1 MMRKNIEKA
10 VIIGAG
16 PAGLCVGWNLVASG
30 KEALLLEKTDTIG
43 GLAISFRD
51 GDYLFDLGPHNFHT
65 VHSDI
70 LRFVKEILKDDL
82 RQYFPTVKIFFRGK
96 FMRYPLKGINAFTAL
111 SLKVM
116 PLAILSFLF
125 ARLKLFLRAPKEDD
139 SFESWL
145 RNRFGPVLYKIYF
158 HSYAQ
163 KVWMLSPSEIS
174 KYVAE
179 KRVPVMRISDYLRD
193 LLYKP
198 VKKHHSEDVGFIESY
213 YPKKGIGQVTT
224 WLYNKITEGKGK
236 FELNSEIVAING
248 KDKKIES
255 ITYCQD
261 GRLKSI
267 ETDMLFST
275 MPLNELIKALKMDVP
290 DTVREAAEKL
300 DYVSEVLFFLK
311 VNKREVFDSS
321 LVYFS
326 DPKIKFNRIYNV
338 GAFSEDCVPAGKA
351 AFCIEFTCNKGDDI
365 WNADTDTLYN
375 HIMDVLGKNQLI
387 LPSEVDGYFMK
398 RITHAY
404 PRFRIGFERN
414 VKIIL
419 DYISTI
425 ENIIVLGRQGLF
437 CYANVDDA
445 LHMGFKACEA
455 LNSCQ
460 IQGINYSE
468 LFPQHIYF

>member
-1 MMRKNIEKA
+1 MTTTKVKNLQK
-10 VIIGAG
+10 
-16 PAGLCVGWNLVASG
+16 N
-30 KEALLLEKTDTIG
+30 
-43 GLAISFRD
+43 
-51 GDYLFDLGPHNFHT
+51 
-65 VHSDI
+65 
-70 LRFVKEILKDDL
+70 
-82 RQYFPTVKIFFRGK
+82 
-96 FMRYPLKGINAFTAL
+96 
-111 SLKVM
+111 
-116 PLAILSFLF
+116 
-125 ARLKLFLRAPKEDD
+125 ED
-139 SFESWL
+139 
-145 RNRFGPVLYKIYF
+145 
-158 HSYAQ
+158 
-163 KVWMLSPSEIS
+163 S
-174 KYVAE
+174 K
-179 KRVPVMRISDYLRD
+179 
-193 LLYKP
+193 
-198 VKKHHSEDVGFIESY
+198 
-213 YPKKGIGQVTT
+213 
-224 WLYNKITEGKGK
+224 
-236 FELNSEIVAING
+236 
-248 KDKKIES
+248 
-255 ITYCQD
+255 
-261 GRLKSI
+261 
-267 ETDMLFST
+267 
-275 MPLNELIKALKMDVP
+275 
-290 DTVREAAEKL
+290 
-300 DYVSEVLFFLK
+300 
-311 VNKREVFDSS
+311 
-321 LVYFS
+321 FS